1 MSKLTKKKELV
12 KSNNVL
18 QTGLTA
24 KDFWYLSGS
33 ASIVNPS
40 AVLTE
45 AKKGRFPI
53 WPEWNEADINAEK
66 WDAGKGAKEKDKA
79 GRSPILHVFEDPEGK
94 IDLPFSLK
102 VSSWRRPQE
111 FLINKVPVVVKNEN
125 WFDLFSANEHLMGSE
140 LMRWII
146 CEICAAW
153 RIYNASILSGDGKA
167 NISEMPT
174 LLWKPWEHIYSLCKA
189 IKGHMPLYNSY
200 GKYVVKLYWMGSWRK
215 IIVDDSIPF
224 SEDNYMLLPATT
236 CDIELWPLIL
246 SKAII
251 KLANTDINEV
261 RKRELGEFTI
271 LHALTGWIPEIIPLR
286 SGYLDK
292 VWEFIRD
299 VVPEFKLPE
308 ESLVEPKQSIV
319 DTKKVSEIK
328 NDTPTPLKQT
338 EKPEKT
344 EKAEKTG
351 KAEKSEQKE
360 VGKKKSK
367 DGEKVKPVIHSARL
381 STDYPSS
388 LQMYMDSSTAP
399 LQPQMVLYACYAPLY
414 VSERKIF
421 ELGKMADSSEKLRQ
435 YGLSHIYSHP
445 ALITRTRAYPLI
457 TPLKPLPIP
466 RWKLIRQK
474 KETIVTDEP
483 QEPVFKKPD
492 QFIEI
497 ASPFLNFKLSPIPIP
512 RDTHLPPSTFKKG
525 SLPACTLSFVTEND
539 ENVLDTST
547 DMNPTSVEENSQ
559 ESTLGQQHI
568 IEGTIK
574 EESNEKIS
582 SDVVQTLELT
592 DPGLGNYLLNKSQEE
607 IETEKNPISK
617 EIWID
622 YEDFCTCFQNIYVF
636 HKPSTYAYS
645 YQKSDFRMVDDRVS
659 YYLCVDSLKPIEIL
673 VSFSAL
679 VHWGDSGVGQKDY
692 HIIPKG
698 FLLVEKFSWKDLA
711 PGKLILK
718 LHTYATKAAM
728 INLPPGRHVLL
739 LTASSPIGHHIHLCS
754 MVPCVFGEEDVVLPI
769 LDKES
774 FRFIEQATAIM
785 KAIGNVLN
793 NFGNWPDLSRAMRG
807 LELTHCPPGLCGTGI
822 VREHFK
828 AFNSSFWHL
837 IKQTSGNVL
846 PNYEFAY
853 KCFTLD
859 FKHSEAS
866 VDDNVSSD
874 ATEINIAQWHNR
886 VPTPE
891 EEAAVLIIQAAWRGT
906 YVRQI
911 INGRRPGTKENIKV
925 RETLQKLWAL
935 IEPNFEQYSLTFL
948 RDIFKSNCKSVQ
960 KYRCCEDEWTKTTF
974 ADYTVTYG
982 DQPPNFW
989 FVVFREVFYVPEDM
1003 VIVPKVYTAI
1013 PTCVLH
1019 VVDND
1024 TLKEMP
1030 QIFLRVAPHLYTKNK
1045 KGYTFMAE
1053 VQTGDLPVTGGKWKL
1068 RLIGS
1073 YLPLPILIREVAT
1086 SVYSV
1091 KEVKD
1096 YYVPNDKH
1104 IIFRYAVKATVP
1116 LIATV
1121 QVQTSKSDVII
1132 KLQILDSEEE
1142 IVSTIGKGHAVIPAF
1157 HFISNERPLSS
1168 QSSKGQVIQ
1177 SSIKKEPEVVT
1188 PKKKGTLSGQK
1199 NIKTA
1204 TKPLQEGPALV
1215 EEEAVTLVPVIEDT
1229 ISQQPH
1235 KYIIQAQVLYNSWP
1249 LTESQLTFV
1258 QSLRELEKNEIK
1270 ALRSANVRDG
1280 HRRSVTAAA
1289 KQREKAHAAE
1299 KHEESISVLNPDAHS
1314 NTEGQKSAG
1323 SSKTARKTKEKATD
1337 KAEKTAKE
1345 KPPSASSR
1353 PESQSDPNKP
1363 NWILRFVIEQS
1374 EAEALEVKKDTERAD
1389 EIKAMKQA
1397 WEAAEPGRAV
1407 KAFQERV
1414 QFINKCLRKGL
1425 VYSEAEPA
1433 STVVDSAELV
1443 TISPAPEPV
1452 VSPAVAETGAQ
1463 RKEWEPLDLTP
1474 YIRKTLP
1481 EPVLKNEAII
1491 QEQEMRKAEEISL
1504 FRQFREMVLEH
1515 RQQEHMARN
1524 QLKQNVM
1531 DMYEEQQA
1539 TLDEVRGR
1547 VLSIRDAYRDK
1558 LLEAERLR
1566 QEALAAEEAALRA
1579 EQEKKT
1585 PDVQKKKPAKRAG
1598 KKK

>member
-483 QEPVFKKPD
+483 QGIYSWSATYYRRNHK
-492 QFIEI
+492 
-497 ASPFLNFKLSPIPIP
+497 
-512 RDTHLPPSTFKKG
+512 R
-525 SLPACTLSFVTEND
+525 
-539 ENVLDTST
+539 
-547 DMNPTSVEENSQ
+547 
-559 ESTLGQQHI
+559 
-568 IEGTIK
+568 
-574 EESNEKIS
+574 
-582 SDVVQTLELT
+582 
-592 DPGLGNYLLNKSQEE
+592 
-607 IETEKNPISK
+607 
-617 EIWID
+617 
-622 YEDFCTCFQNIYVF
+622 NIYVF

-1353 PESQSDPNKP
+1353 PESQQSDPNKP

>member
-1 MSKLTKKKELV
+1 MSKLSKKKELV
-12 KSNNVL
+12 KSNNFL
-18 QTGLTA
+18 QTGITA
-24 KDFWYLSGS
+24 KDLWYLTGS
-33 ASIVNPS
+33 ASAVNPQ
-40 AVLTE
+40 AVSTE

-66 WDAGKGAKEKDKA
+66 WDAGKGGKEKDKS
-79 GRSPILHVFEDPEGK
+79 GRIPLLHVFEDPEGK
-94 IDLPFSLK
+94 IDLPPSLK

-111 FLINKVPVVVKNEN
+111 FLNNKVPVVVKNET
-125 WFDLFSANEHLMGSE
+125 WFDLISTNEHLMGSE

-153 RIYNASILSGDGKA
+153 RIHNASVLSGDGKP
-167 NISEMPT
+167 NINEMPT

-189 IKGHMPLYNSY
+189 VKGHMPLYNSY

-224 SEDNYMLLPATT
+224 SEENDMLLPVTT
-236 CDIELWPLIL
+236 CEIELWPLIL

-251 KLANTDINEV
+251 KLASTDINEV
-261 RKRELGEFTI
+261 GKRELGEFTV
-271 LHALTGWIPEIIPLR
+271 LHALTGWIPEIIPLQ

-292 VWEFIRD
+292 VWELLRD

-308 ESLVEPKQSIV
+308 ESLAESKQSIA
-319 DTKKVSEIK
+319 DTKKGSDFK
-328 NDTPTPLKQT
+328 SDTQTPNKQP
-338 EKPEKT
+338 EKPEKA
-344 EKAEKTG
+344 ERIEKTS
-351 KAEKSEQKE
+351 KEKSDQKE
-360 VGKKKSK
+360 VGKKRSK
-367 DGEKVKPVIHSARL
+367 NGDKARSGLHSARL
-381 STDYPSS
+381 MSADFQSS
-388 LQMYMDSSTAP
+388 LQIFLDGSATP

-414 VSERKIF
+414 VAERKIF

-445 ALITRTRAYPLI
+445 ALITRTRACLLVAPS
-457 TPLKPLPIP
+457 KPPPVP

-483 QEPVFKKPD
+483 QEPVFKKPE

-497 ASPFLNFKLSPIPIP
+497 ASPFLNFRLSPIPIP
-512 RDTHLPPSTFKKG
+512 RDTQFPPSTFKKG
-525 SLPACTLSFVTEND
+525 SLPASSLSFVTEND
-539 ENVLDTST
+539 ENVIDAST
-547 DMNPTSVEENSQ
+547 DVNLMSTDENSQ
-559 ESTLGQQHI
+559 ESTFGQQHN
-568 IEGTIK
+568 IEGAVK
-574 EESNEKIS
+574 DESNEKIS
-582 SDVVQTLELT
+582 NDAVQMLEST
-592 DPGLGNYLLNKSQEE
+592 EPGLGNQLVNKSQEE
-607 IETEKNPISK
+607 IEAEKNPISK

-622 YEDFCTCFQNIYVF
+622 YEDFCTCFQNIYIF
-636 HKPSTYAYS
+636 HKSNTYAYS
-645 YQKSDFRMVDDRVS
+645 YQKSDFRMIDDRVS

-673 VSFSAL
+673 VSYSAL

-698 FLLVEKFSWKDLA
+698 FLLVEKFSWKNPA
-711 PGKLILK
+711 SGKLILK

-739 LTASSPIGHHIHLCS
+739 FTASSPIGHHIHLCS
-754 MVPCVFGEEDVVLPI
+754 MVPCVFGEEDIVLPN

-774 FRFIEQATAIM
+774 YRFIEQATSIM
-785 KAIGNVLN
+785 KAIGSVLN

-807 LELTHCPPGLCGTGI
+807 LELTHCPPGLYGTGI
-822 VREHFK
+822 AREHFK
-828 AFNSSFWHL
+828 AFNNAFWHL
-837 IKQTSGNVL
+837 IKQVLGNVP

-859 FKHSEAS
+859 FKHSEVP
-866 VDDNVSSD
+866 VDDTVSSEV
-874 ATEINIAQWHNR
+874 TEINVSLPHWQNR
-886 VPTPE
+886 DPTHE
-891 EEAAVLIIQAAWRGT
+891 EEAAALKIQAAWRGT

-911 INGRRPGTKENIKV
+911 INSRRPGTKENIKV
-925 RETLQKLWAL
+925 REILQKLWAL
-935 IEPNFEQYSLTFL
+935 IEPNFEQHSLTFL

-960 KYRCCEDEWTKTTF
+960 KYRCYEDEWTKTSF

-982 DQPPNFW
+982 DQPSNFW

-1013 PTCVLH
+1013 PSCVLH

-1024 TLKEMP
+1024 TLEEMP
-1030 QIFLRVAPHLYTKNK
+1030 RIFLRVAPHLYTRNK

-1053 VQTGDLPVTGGKWKL
+1053 VQTGDSPVTAGKWKL

-1073 YLPLPILIREVAT
+1073 YMPLPILVRDAVNN
-1086 SVYSV
+1086 VYSI

-1104 IIFRYAVKATVP
+1104 IIFRYAVKATAPV
-1116 LIATV
+1116 IATV
-1121 QVQTSKSDVII
+1121 QVQTSKSDVMI

-1142 IVSTIGKGHAVIPAF
+1142 IVSTIGKGHVVLPAF
-1157 HFISNERPLSS
+1157 HFLSNERPLSS
-1168 QSSKGQVIQ
+1168 QSSKGQVVQ
-1177 SSIKKEPEVVT
+1177 STVKKEPEVVA
-1188 PKKKGTLSGQK
+1188 PKRKGAIAGQK
-1199 NIKTA
+1199 NIKA
-1204 TKPLQEGPALV
+1204 VTKLLQEGPASV
-1215 EEEAVTLVPVIEDT
+1215 EEEAITFVPIIEEN
-1229 ISQQPH
+1229 IPQQPH
-1235 KYIIQAQVLYNSWP
+1235 KYIIQAQVLHNSWP
-1249 LTESQLTFV
+1249 LTESQMTFV
-1258 QSLRELEKNEIK
+1258 QTLRELEKNEIK
-1270 ALRSANVRDG
+1270 A
-1280 HRRSVTAAA
+1280 
-1289 KQREKAHAAE
+1289 HAVE
-1299 KHEESISVLNPDAHS
+1299 KHEESISVLNPDVHS

-1323 SSKTARKTKEKATD
+1323 SSKTTRKTKDKATD

-1353 PESQSDPNKP
+1353 PEAQQSDPNKP
-1363 NWILRFVIEQS
+1363 NWILRFVIEQN
-1374 EAEALEVKKDTERAD
+1374 EAESLDVKRDTERAD

-1407 KAFQERV
+1407 KAFQERM
-1414 QFINKCLRKGL
+1414 QFINKCMLKGL
-1425 VYSEAEPA
+1425 VYSEAEAASTLGGSGEAEATSPA
-1433 STVVDSAELV
+1433 SEPLT
-1443 TISPAPEPV
+1443 SPAT
-1452 VSPAVAETGAQ
+1452 AETSLAAQ

-1491 QEQEMRKAEEISL
+1491 QEQKMYKAEEINR

-1515 RQQEHMARN
+1515 REQERMARN

-1531 DMYEEQQA
+1531 KMYEDQQTA
-1539 TLDEVRGR
+1539 LDEARGR
-1547 VLSIRDAYRDK
+1547 YLSIREAYRAK

-1585 PDVQKKKPAKRAG
+1585 PDIQKKKPGKRAG

>member
-574 EESNEKIS
+574 GIYMFSINP
-582 SDVVQTLELT
+582 VLMLT
-592 DPGLGNYLLNKSQEE
+592 AIRNQ
-607 IETEKNPISK
+607 
-617 EIWID
+617 
-622 YEDFCTCFQNIYVF
+622 
-636 HKPSTYAYS
+636 
-645 YQKSDFRMVDDRVS
+645 
-659 YYLCVDSLKPIEIL
+659 IL
-673 VSFSAL
+673 
-679 VHWGDSGVGQKDY
+679 
-692 HIIPKG
+692 
-698 FLLVEKFSWKDLA
+698 
-711 PGKLILK
+711 
-718 LHTYATKAAM
+718 
-728 INLPPGRHVLL
+728 GRHVLL

-1353 PESQSDPNKP
+1353 PESQQSDPNKP

>member
-1270 ALRSANVRDG
+1270 A
-1280 HRRSVTAAA
+1280 
-1289 KQREKAHAAE
+1289 HAAE

-1353 PESQSDPNKP
+1353 PESQQSDPNKP

>member
-1 MSKLTKKKELV
+1 MSKLGRKKELV

-18 QTGLTA
+18 QSSVTA
-24 KDFWYLSGS
+24 KDFWYLTGS
-33 ASIVNPS
+33 PSVVSPS
-40 AVLTE
+40 AVSTE
-45 AKKGRFPI
+45 AKRGRFPI

-66 WDAGKGAKEKDKA
+66 WDAGKGGKEKDKS

-94 IDLPFSLK
+94 IDLPPSLK

-111 FLINKVPVVVKNEN
+111 FLINKVPVVVKNEI

-153 RIYNASILSGDGKA
+153 RIYNASVLSGDGKA

-189 IKGHMPLYNSY
+189 VKGHMPLYNSY

-236 CDIELWPLIL
+236 CEIELWPLIL

-261 RKRELGEFTI
+261 GKRELGEFTV
-271 LHALTGWIPEIIPLR
+271 LHTLTGWIPEIIPLR

-292 VWEFIRD
+292 VWEFLRD

-308 ESLVEPKQSIV
+308 ESLSDAKPSIA
-319 DTKKVSEIK
+319 DTKKASEIK
-328 NDTPTPLKQT
+328 NDIQT
-338 EKPEKT
+338 SIKVAEKPER
-344 EKAEKTG
+344 AEKTG
-351 KAEKSEQKE
+351 KEKLDQKD
-360 VGKKKSK
+360 VAKKRSK
-367 DGEKVKPVIHSARL
+367 DGEKVKPGIHSARL
-381 STDYPSS
+381 MSTDYQSS
-388 LQMYMDSSTAP
+388 LQIFLDGSVAP

-421 ELGKMADSSEKLRQ
+421 ELGKMADSSEKLRE
-435 YGLSHIYSHP
+435 YGLSHTYSHP
-445 ALITRTRAYPLI
+445 ALITRTRACSLLA
-457 TPLKPLPIP
+457 PLKPLPIP

-483 QEPVFKKPD
+483 QELAFKKPD

-497 ASPFLNFKLSPIPIP
+497 ASPFLNFKLSPISIP
-512 RDTHLPPSTFKKG
+512 RETHFPPSTFKKG
-525 SLPACTLSFVTEND
+525 SLPACSLSFVTEND
-539 ENVLDTST
+539 ENVPDASVDTNPMST
-547 DMNPTSVEENSQ
+547 DENSQ
-559 ESTLGQQHI
+559 ESNIGQQHI
-568 IEGTIK
+568 IEGNIK
-574 EESNEKIS
+574 DESNEKIS
-582 SDVVQTLELT
+582 SDAVQMLEST
-592 DPGLGNYLLNKSQEE
+592 EPGLGNYLMNKSQEE
-607 IETEKNPISK
+607 IEAEKSPVSK

-622 YEDFCTCFQNIYVF
+622 YEDFCTCFQNIYIF
-636 HKPSTYAYS
+636 HKPNTYAYS
-645 YQKSDFRMVDDRVS
+645 YQKSDFRMIEDRVS

-698 FLLVEKFSWKDLA
+698 YLLVEKFSWKNLS

-739 LTASSPIGHHIHLCS
+739 FTASSPIGHHIHLCS
-754 MVPCVFGEEDVVLPI
+754 MVPCVFGEEDVVLPN

-774 FRFIEQATAIM
+774 YRFIEQATSIM
-785 KAIGNVLN
+785 KAIGSPLN

-807 LELTHCPPGLCGTGI
+807 LELTHCPPGLYGTGI
-822 VREHFK
+822 AREHFK
-828 AFNSSFWHL
+828 AFNNAFWHL
-837 IKQTSGNVL
+837 IKQALGSVP

-859 FKHSEAS
+859 FKSEVP
-866 VDDNVSSD
+866 VDDSVSSEVIE
-874 ATEINIAQWHNR
+874 TNIPQWQNR
-886 VPTPE
+886 ASTPE
-891 EEAAVLIIQAAWRGT
+891 EEAAVLKIQAAWRGT
-906 YVRQI
+906 CVRQI
-911 INGRRPGTKENIKV
+911 INGRRPGTKENMKV
-925 RETLQKLWAL
+925 REILQKLWAL

-960 KYRCCEDEWTKTTF
+960 KYRCYEDEWTKTSF

-1030 QIFLRVAPHLYTKNK
+1030 RIFLRVAPHLYTRNK

-1053 VQTGDLPVTGGKWKL
+1053 VQTGDLPVMAGKWRL

-1073 YLPLPILIREVAT
+1073 YMPLPIAVREALNN
-1086 SVYSV
+1086 VYSV

-1121 QVQTSKSDVII
+1121 QVQTSKSDVMI
-1132 KLQILDSEEE
+1132 KLQVLDSEEE

-1157 HFISNERPLSS
+1157 QFMSNDRSLSS
-1168 QSSKGQVIQ
+1168 QSSKGQVQ
-1177 SSIKKEPEVVT
+1177 STVKKEPEVVI
-1188 PKKKGTLSGQK
+1188 PKKKGTVSGQK
-1199 NIKTA
+1199 NVKA
-1204 TKPLQEGPALV
+1204 PTKPLQEGPASV
-1215 EEEAVTLVPVIEDT
+1215 EEEMLTFVPVIEEN
-1229 ISQQPH
+1229 IPQQTH
-1235 KYIIQAQVLYNSWP
+1235 KYIVQAQVLHNSWP
-1249 LTESQLTFV
+1249 LTESQMTFV
-1258 QSLRELEKNEIK
+1258 QTLRELEKNEIK
-1270 ALRSANVRDG
+1270 A
-1280 HRRSVTAAA
+1280 
-1289 KQREKAHAAE
+1289 HAVE
-1299 KHEESISVLNPDAHS
+1299 KHEESISILSPDVHS

-1323 SSKTARKTKEKATD
+1323 SSKTTRKAKDKATD

-1353 PESQSDPNKP
+1353 PESQQSDPNKP
-1363 NWILRFVIEQS
+1363 NWILRFVIEQN
-1374 EAEALEVKKDTERAD
+1374 EAEALDVKKDTERTD

-1407 KAFQERV
+1407 KAFQERMK
-1414 QFINKCLRKGL
+1414 FINKCMRKGL

-1433 STVVDSAELV
+1433 STVVGSGE
-1443 TISPAPEPV
+1443 TGMSTYPAPEPTPP
-1452 VSPAVAETGAQ
+1452 PAPAETGSGAQ

-1481 EPVLKNEAII
+1481 EPVLKNESII
-1491 QEQEMRKAEEISL
+1491 QEQEMHKAEEINL

-1524 QLKQNVM
+1524 QLKQNVIE
-1531 DMYEEQQA
+1531 MYEDQQA
-1539 TLDEVRGR
+1539 TLDEARGR
-1547 VLSIRDAYRDK
+1547 VLSIREAYRAK

-1566 QEALAAEEAALRA
+1566 QEALAAEEAAARA

-1585 PDVQKKKPAKRAG
+1585 PDVQKKKPGKHAG